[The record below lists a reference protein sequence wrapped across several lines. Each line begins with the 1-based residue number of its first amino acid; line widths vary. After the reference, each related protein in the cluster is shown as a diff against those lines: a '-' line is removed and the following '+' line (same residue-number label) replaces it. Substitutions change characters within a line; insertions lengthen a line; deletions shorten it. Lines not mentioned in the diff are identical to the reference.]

1 MRKPYALFSGS
12 KLLILLVCFLK
23 VKIIVLHGRTSDKA
37 PPPHPPP
44 AEVKVI
50 MSLLV
55 DMVSVGL

>member
-37 PPPHPPP
+37 PPPPPP

-50 MSLLV
+50 MDLLV
-55 DMVSVGL
+55 DMASVSL